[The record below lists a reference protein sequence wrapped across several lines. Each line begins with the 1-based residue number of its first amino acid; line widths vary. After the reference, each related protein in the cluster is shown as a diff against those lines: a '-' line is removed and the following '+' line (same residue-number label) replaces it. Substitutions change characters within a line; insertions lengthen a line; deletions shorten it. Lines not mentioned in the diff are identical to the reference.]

1 MTRLFRHSAPAAMA
15 AFLFALPAAVQAK
28 TPVPQPGVSS
38 RIDVIRQRG
47 SLRVAVLDEYP
58 WLKQTDGGEAP
69 FAGPAWRLAEEY
81 ARRLGVKLETVLVSQ
96 DAKVSILSTGEV
108 DITIAPLLETPAR
121 DKIVDFVPYSVSAQ
135 CLFGLADNPKVAAA
149 SRIDDLNRPDVTVA
163 YTTATPQGAWVQGR
177 LPQATLLGVSADPGS
192 IAEVPIKQI
201 LSHQAD
207 VTTIDKFFFG
217 GIAKKVPGLVTVPRG
232 AACLASKELPIP
244 VGLGIDKRQPKFLA
258 WLRAVAD
265 EIKPQVVA
273 AEVRVE
279 KAGS

>member
-1 MTRLFRHSAPAAMA
+1 MTCPLRHGAPAAIA
-15 AFLFALPAAVQAK
+15 AFLLALPAAVQAK

-38 RIDVIRQRG
+38 RIDAIRLRG
-47 SLRVAVLDEYP
+47 SLRVAVLGEYP
-58 WLKQTDGGEAP
+58 WLKQTDGGKTP
-69 FAGPAWRLAEEY
+69 FAGPAWHLAEEY
-81 ARRLGVKLETVLVSQ
+81 AKRLGVKLETVPVSQ
-96 DAKVSILSTGEV
+96 DAKVPILSTGKV
-108 DITIAPLLETPAR
+108 DITVAPLLETPAR

-163 YTTATPQGAWVQGR
+163 YTTGTPQGAWVQGR
-177 LPQATLLGVSADPGS
+177 LPQAAFLGVPADPGS

-217 GIAKKVPGLVTVPRG
+217 GIAKKVPGLITVPQVT
-232 AACLASKELPIP
+232 ACLASKELSIP
-244 VGLGIDKRQPKFLA
+244 VGLGIDKRQPEFLA

-273 AEVRVE
+273 AEARVE
-279 KAGS
+279 EAGS

>member
-1 MTRLFRHSAPAAMA
+1 MKRLFHHSRSATIAA
-15 AFLFALPAAVQAK
+15 LLLALPAAVQAE
-28 TPVPQPGVSS
+28 TPVPQPGFSS
-38 RIDVIRQRG
+38 RIDAIRRRG
-47 SLRVAVLDEYP
+47 SLRVAVLGEYP

-81 ARRLGVKLETVLVSQ
+81 ASRLGVKLETVPVSQ
-96 DAKVSILSTGEV
+96 NAKVSVLSTGKV

-163 YTTATPQGAWVQGR
+163 YTTTTPQGAWVQGR
-177 LPQATLLGVSADPGS
+177 LPQAAFLGVPADPGS
-192 IAEVPIKQI
+192 IAEAPIKQI

-207 VTTIDKFFFG
+207 VTTIDKFFFD
-217 GIAKKVPGLVTVPRG
+217 GIAKKVTGLVTVPRG

-244 VGLGIDKRQPKFLA
+244 VGLGIDKHQPEFLA
-258 WLRAVAD
+258 WLRAIAD

-273 AEVRVE
+273 AEARVE